1 MIISNMNELTILG
14 EDLMKNKAKLREVEI
29 RLEAIMNLLEKEGI
43 LIKQEVE
50 QEFNE
55 LIKNINSG

>member
-1 MIISNMNELTILG
+1 MNELTILG